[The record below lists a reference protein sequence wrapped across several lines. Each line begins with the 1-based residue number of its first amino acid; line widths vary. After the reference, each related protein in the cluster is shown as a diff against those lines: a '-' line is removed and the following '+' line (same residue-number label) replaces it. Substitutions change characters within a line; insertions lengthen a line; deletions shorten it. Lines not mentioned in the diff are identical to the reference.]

1 MTLGSNR
8 CLSFLQNCIENDNP
22 DSQTVRIQ
30 RIHIEKKGYAC
41 SVNISILLQKL
52 RGKIFKYSMCSFR
65 FERNEMDLPLQ

>member
-30 RIHIEKKGYAC
+30 RIHIEKKRVRMQCQHFYTLA
-41 SVNISILLQKL
+41 KT
-52 RGKIFKYSMCSFR
+52 
-65 FERNEMDLPLQ
+65 ERQDF